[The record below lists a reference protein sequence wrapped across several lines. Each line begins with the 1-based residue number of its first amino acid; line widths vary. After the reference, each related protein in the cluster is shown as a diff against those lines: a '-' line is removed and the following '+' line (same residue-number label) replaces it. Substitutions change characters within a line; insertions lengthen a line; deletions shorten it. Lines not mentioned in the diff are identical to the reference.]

1 MNSSLN
7 KKKQSAIPLGR
18 LWFHH
23 DYQFGRL
30 HLQLLMMWCGCLYL
44 NLFLAAWSKQ
54 LLCFPFQDHCELL
67 MVNCSAQQ
75 LTGNTAVQLKPCYWL
90 KPKGILS
97 FLKKPS
103 KPPRMIIFVWLDYG
117 WTTQLN
123 LSFLKIFNYS
133 KTIQRLALSFRN
145 PHLFHS
151 NATKT

>member
-44 NLFLAAWSKQ
+44 NHFLAAWSKQ

-67 MVNCSAQQ
+67 IVNCSAQQ

-90 KPKGILS
+90 MPKGILS
-97 FLKKPS
+97 FLKNHLNHHEWQFY
-103 KPPRMIIFVWLDYG
+103 MAGLICG
-117 WTTQLN
+117 CHQCACWTPW
-123 LSFLKIFNYS
+123 
-133 KTIQRLALSFRN
+133 R
-145 PHLFHS
+145 HLFHY
-151 NATKT
+151 TITYKLG